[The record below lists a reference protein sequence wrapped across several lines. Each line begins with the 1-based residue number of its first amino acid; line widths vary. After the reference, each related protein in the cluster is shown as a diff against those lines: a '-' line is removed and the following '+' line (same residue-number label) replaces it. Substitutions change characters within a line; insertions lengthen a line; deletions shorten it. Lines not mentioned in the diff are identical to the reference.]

1 MTAPRQNLSARPA
14 ITAALMEVTG
24 LTEDLLRDVVHGFYD
39 RVRADAEL
47 GPIFAD
53 RIHDWGPHLARMV
66 DFWSSV
72 ALMTGRYHGAPVP
85 AHATL
90 PVTGAHFDRW
100 LALFRQTATELCPPA
115 GAAHLIL
122 RAERIAR
129 SLHMAV
135 RDAANDGVPSLL

>member
-14 ITAALMEVTG
+14 ITAALMEETG

>member
-14 ITAALMEVTG
+14 ITAALMAETG

-53 RIHDWGPHLARMV
+53 RIHDWAPHLARMV